1 LILETH
7 TQRKKDN
14 DTLNLPCNRT
24 YRGPSNHCL
33 LLGFGRSLLIQQHKQ
48 GVLNMATYTIA
59 TRDTIAQQFVPVS
72 KFRLMSLSDAQ
83 VVAQE
88 LRAAGYD
95 AVAFNTQAGV

>member
-1 LILETH
+1 
-7 TQRKKDN
+7 
-14 DTLNLPCNRT
+14 
-24 YRGPSNHCL
+24 
-33 LLGFGRSLLIQQHKQ
+33 
-48 GVLNMATYTIA
+48 MATYTIA